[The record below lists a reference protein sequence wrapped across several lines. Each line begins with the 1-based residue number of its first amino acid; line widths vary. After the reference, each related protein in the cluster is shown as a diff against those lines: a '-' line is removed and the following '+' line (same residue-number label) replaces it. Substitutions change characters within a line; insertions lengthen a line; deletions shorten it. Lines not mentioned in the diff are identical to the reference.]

1 MKGDV
6 LTNAYLM
13 NKLAKAQAEL
23 AQTVKSGSV
32 PHPRRVMKEAHE
44 RWPVESKEE
53 KKRHEIMGTAG
64 VEFDNARKQRR
75 IKKGLPAYPHTYD
88 GLVNEAADRAKP
100 KRRRRKKETESL

>member
-32 PHPRRVMKEAHE
+32 PHPRRVMRAAGAKT
-44 RWPVESKEE
+44 PTGNGKIFEE
-53 KKRHEIMGTAG
+53 TLTTWAEELK
-64 VEFDNARKQRR
+64 
-75 IKKGLPAYPHTYD
+75 P
-88 GLVNEAADRAKP
+88 KP